1 MRPRSFVARPPRMR
15 WKLFRRRL
23 SITAP
28 RVIVTRHLPWP
39 LRWAVIALVF
49 GFSAAIGLWAF
60 EFGKDIAGLER
71 DAKEE
76 LTRLRVEVQQL
87 REQRDKAQSVADTSE
102 SLLKAERATQERLV
116 QQLKE
121 LETEHLALK
130 GDLGFFERM
139 FPPSGSDR
147 VAVRALQAE
156 ARGPGQLRYQMLVMQ
171 NGKAKSEFS
180 GRYELTL
187 AGTVDGQ
194 PWTSPMPGGAKPLQL
209 KQYARVEG
217 TLEYPEQAVIKS
229 LEVKVIDQSGDV
241 RATQTVQL

>member
-1 MRPRSFVARPPRMR
+1 MRPRSFLKPPLSRMR
-15 WKLFRRRL
+15 WKLYRRRL
-23 SITAP
+23 SISAP

-60 EFGKDIAGLER
+60 EFGKEIAGLER

-76 LTRLRVEVQQL
+76 LLRLRVDVQQL
-87 REQRDKAQSVADTSE
+87 REQRDKAQSIADSSE
-102 SLLKAERATQERLV
+102 SLLKAERATQERLA

-130 GDLGFFERM
+130 GDLSFFERM

-156 ARGPGQLRYQMLVMQ
+156 ARAPGQLRYQMLVMQ
-171 NGKAKSEFS
+171 NGKARSEFS
-180 GRYELTL
+180 GHYELTL

-194 PWTSPMPGGAKPLQL
+194 PWSLPIDGAKPLQL

-217 TLEYPEQAVIKS
+217 LVEYPEQAVIKS
-229 LEVKVIDQSGDV
+229 LQVKVIDQAGDV
-241 RATQTVQL
+241 RATQSVQL

>member
-1 MRPRSFVARPPRMR
+1 MR

-23 SITAP
+23 SVSAP

-39 LRWAVIALVF
+39 LRWAVIAVVF

-76 LTRLRVEVQQL
+76 LNRLRVEVQHL
-87 REQRDKAQSVADTSE
+87 REERDKAQSVANSAE
-102 SLLKAERATQERLV
+102 SLLKAERATQERLAA
-116 QQLKE
+116 QLKE
-121 LETEHLALK
+121 LQTDHLALK

-139 FPPSGSDR
+139 FPPTGTGGL
-147 VAVRALQAE
+147 AVRALNAE
-156 ARGPGQLRYQMLVMQ
+156 PRGPGQLRYQMMVMQ
-171 NGKAKSEFS
+171 SGKSAREFS

-187 AGTVDGQ
+187 SGTLDGQ
-194 PWTSPMPGGAKPLQL
+194 PWSLPMSGGAKPLQL

-217 TLEYPEQAVIKS
+217 LVEFPAQAVVKAVQ
-229 LEVKVIDQSGDV
+229 VKVLDEDGGV
-241 RATQTVQL
+241 RATQTVRL

>member
-1 MRPRSFVARPPRMR
+1 MR

-139 FPPSGSDR
+139 FPPSGSDKL
-147 VAVRALQAE
+147 AVRALQAE
-156 ARGPGQLRYQMLVMQ
+156 TRGPGQLRYQMLVMQ

-194 PWTSPMPGGAKPLQL
+194 PWSLPMPGGAKPLQL

-217 TLEYPEQAVIKS
+217 TLEYPEQAVIRS

>member
-1 MRPRSFVARPPRMR
+1 MR
-15 WKLFRRRL
+15 WKLLRRRL
-23 SITAP
+23 SISAP

-87 REQRDKAQSVADTSE
+87 RVERDRSQSIANTAE
-102 SLLKAERATQERLV
+102 SLLKAERATQDRLAL
-116 QQLKE
+116 QLKQ
-121 LETEHLALK
+121 LEVEHLAVK
-130 GDLGFFERM
+130 ADLGFFERM
-139 FPPSGSDR
+139 FPPTGTAGL
-147 VAVRALQAE
+147 AVRALQAE
-156 ARGPGQLRYQMLVMQ
+156 SRGPGQLRFQMMVMQ
-171 NGKAKSEFS
+171 NGKAVSEFS

-187 AGTVDGQ
+187 TGTLDGR
-194 PWTSPMPGGAKPLQL
+194 PWSLQMPGGTKPLQL

-217 TLEYPEQAVIKS
+217 MLEFPTQAV
-229 LEVKVIDQSGDV
+229 VKTVQVRVMDQAGGV
-241 RATQTVQL
+241 RATQSVRL

>member
-1 MRPRSFVARPPRMR
+1 MLLFPGSRTACAKFPAAGRPP
-15 WKLFRRRL
+15 
-23 SITAP
+23 T
-28 RVIVTRHLPWP
+28 RVIVTRPPWP

-102 SLLKAERATQERLV
+102 SLLKAERATQERLA

-147 VAVRALQAE
+147 LAVRALQAE
-156 ARGPGQLRYQMLVMQ
+156 ARAPGQLRYQMLVMQ

-187 AGTVDGQ
+187 AGRSMGNL
-194 PWTSPMPGGAKPLQL
+194 SLPMPGGAAAEQ
-209 KQYARVEG
+209 QYACRG
-217 TLEYPEQAVIKS
+217 SLEYPEQAV
-229 LEVKVIDQSGDV
+229 VKRWRS
-241 RATQTVQL
+241 R

>member
-1 MRPRSFVARPPRMR
+1 MR

-23 SITAP
+23 SLSAP

-39 LRWAVIALVF
+39 LRWAVIAVVF

-87 REQRDKAQSVADTSE
+87 RAERDKSQSIANTAE
-102 SLLKAERATQERLV
+102 SLLKAERATQDRLTL
-116 QQLKE
+116 QLKQ
-121 LETEHLALK
+121 LEAEHLAIK
-130 GDLGFFERM
+130 ADLGFFERM
-139 FPPSGSDR
+139 FPPTGTAGL
-147 VAVRALQAE
+147 AVRALQAE
-156 ARGPGQLRYQMLVMQ
+156 PRGPGQLRFQMMVMQ
-171 NGKAKSEFS
+171 NGKAVTEFS

-187 AGTVDGQ
+187 AGTLDGRT
-194 PWTSPMPGGAKPLQL
+194 WSLPMPGGSKPLLL

-217 TLEYPEQAVIKS
+217 TLEYPAQAVVRT
-229 LEVKVIDQSGDV
+229 LQVKVTDQTGGI
-241 RATQTVQL
+241 RATQTVRL

>member
-1 MRPRSFVARPPRMR
+1 MR
-15 WKLFRRRL
+15 WKLLRRRL
-23 SITAP
+23 SISAP

-60 EFGKDIAGLER
+60 EFGKDIAGLDR

-76 LTRLRVEVQQL
+76 LLQLRVEVREL
-87 REQRDKAQSVADTSE
+87 RTDRDKVRAVADTAE
-102 SLLKAERATQERLV
+102 SLLKAERATQERLA
-116 QQLKE
+116 QQLKT

-139 FPPSGSDR
+139 FPPSGADK
-147 VAVRALQAE
+147 VAVRALQAQPR
-156 ARGPGQLRYQMLVMQ
+156 APGQLRYQMLVMQ
-171 NGKAKSEFS
+171 NGKATTEFS

-187 AGTVDGQ
+187 EGTVDGQ
-194 PWTSPMPGGAKPLQL
+194 PWRLPMPGGAKPLQL

-217 TLEYPEQAVIKS
+217 LVAYPEDAVVKS
-229 LEVKVIDQSGDV
+229 VQVKVLDQSGGV
-241 RATQTVQL
+241 RATQTVAL

>member
-1 MRPRSFVARPPRMR
+1 MR

-23 SITAP
+23 SISAP

-49 GFSAAIGLWAF
+49 GFSGAIGLWAF
-60 EFGKDIAGLER
+60 EFGKDIAGLSR

-76 LTRLRVEVQQL
+76 LTRLRDEVQHL
-87 REQRDKAQSVADTSE
+87 REERDRSQAIANTAE

-139 FPPSGSDR
+139 FPPSGTDK

-156 ARGPGQLRYQMLVMQ
+156 TRGPGQLRYQMLVMQ
-171 NGKAKSEFS
+171 NGKARSEFN

-194 PWTSPMPGGAKPLQL
+194 PWSLAIPGGAKPLQL

-217 TLEYPEQAVIKS
+217 TLEYPEQAVVRT
-229 LEVKVIDQSGDV
+229 LEVKVMDQAGDV